1 MSIVD
6 DDVVKA
12 DLALSELPRA
22 RLETPERARA
32 IVRHLA
38 NTTGNNGSRTVSIEN
53 AQADAWLSICA
64 VGQAIDKNGRCPDG
78 LWGKAVAL
86 TRRWR
91 SLLMP

>member
-1 MSIVD
+1 MPIDD

-12 DLALSELPRA
+12 ELALSELPRA
-22 RLETPERARA
+22 RAETSEHSLA

-38 NTTGNNGSRTVSIEN
+38 NTTGNNGSRTLSIEN

-64 VGQAIDKNGRCPDG
+64 IGQTLEREGRCPDD
-78 LWGKAVAL
+78 LWDKALAL

-91 SLLMP
+91 ALLA